1 MMAASSAAPPPL
13 NLADDG
19 LDLSPRDT
27 AHLLARLADEAG
39 IERDAYGSGAAIA
52 AFEERLAACVGKERA
67 IVMPTGT
74 LANVL
79 ALELHATRTARRVV
93 VQQDGHIMGDTG
105 DSAARLAGV
114 TLVPLQDRGAGFSA
128 GALTAAM
135 ARAAGGR
142 VATPIAA
149 VVIETPVRSRH
160 AQLFDRGDLD
170 NVVAAA
176 KAAGVRLHLDAARL
190 FIAAAWYGRTPAEL
204 CAPFDTV
211 YVSLYKQLG
220 TPFGAALAGPASLIE
235 GLGEARRRTGGGLGA
250 VLARGPAR
258 RPLSRRGRGAL
269 GPRRPRWRRACGTRW
284 ATADASASRAVPTRA
299 TLWRSRC
306 PKARTSPRSAPAPR
320 RRRSGCRRRTP
331 ARCGSAPT
339 RPGCAAAPTRSP
351 RA

>member
-1 MMAASSAAPPPL
+1 MNRPPL

-27 AHLLARLADEAG
+27 ARLLARLADEAG
-39 IERDAYGSGAAIA
+39 IERDAYGNGAAIA

-79 ALELHATRTARRVV
+79 ALELHATRTTRRVV
-93 VQQDGHIMGDTG
+93 VQHDGHIMGDTG

-128 GALTAAM
+128 DALTAAM

-160 AQLFDRGDLD
+160 AQMFDRGDFD

-220 TPFGAALAGPASLIE
+220 TFFGAALAGPAALIE
-235 GLGEARRRTGGGLGA
+235 GLGEARRRTGGGLAQFWPA
-250 VLARGPAR
+250 VLLAGHHLDGVAERWVRVAAMAPLVWDALGDSGRFRIAR
-258 RPLSRRGRGAL
+258 RADESNIVGLAVREGVDLAAF
-269 GPRRPRWRRACGTRW
+269 RA
-284 ATADASASRAVPTRA
+284 RAAAAQIRLPPEEAGMLWVRA
-299 TLWRSRC
+299 NETWL
-306 PKARTSPRSAPAPR
+306 RTSADEIA
-320 RRRSGCRRRTP
+320 
-331 ARCGSAPT
+331 ARLI
-339 RPGCAAAPTRSP
+339 AAAE
-351 RA
+351 